1 MRVAGSNPVFRSSS
15 TPFRSGSDGGIGRHV
30 GLKIQWTA
38 MSVRVQVPLRVLMRK
53 DQVDKP
59 GFFVS
64 EKAVKLAFKG
74 LEETK
79 NTDA

>member
-1 MRVAGSNPVFRSSS
+1 M
-15 TPFRSGSDGGIGRHV
+15 
-30 GLKIQWTA
+30 KE
-38 MSVRVQVPLRVLMRK
+38 
-53 DQVDKP
+53 DQVFKP

-79 NTDA
+79 NDRRAADGSFFVNVPDRDSPQGKTAPINLLLRA

>member
-1 MRVAGSNPVFRSSS
+1 MF
-15 TPFRSGSDGGIGRHV
+15 
-30 GLKIQWTA
+30 
-38 MSVRVQVPLRVLMRK
+38 VRVQVPLRVLMRK

-79 NTDA
+79 NADAKRMCLLSDFVRTGTQRS

>member
-1 MRVAGSNPVFRSSS
+1 MF
-15 TPFRSGSDGGIGRHV
+15 
-30 GLKIQWTA
+30 
-38 MSVRVQVPLRVLMRK
+38 VRVQVPLRVLMRK

-79 NTDA
+79 KRRKAAESSFVN